1 MPSDE
6 TPLLTAIV
14 STYAAERFI
23 RGCLQDLVE
32 QTLFPRIE
40 VLVIDSGSPQGE
52 SAIAA
57 EFAARHPQIRV
68 LRTEREPLYAAW
80 NRAIGLA
87 RGRYLSNANTDDR
100 HRPDYFERAV
110 ALLEAQ
116 PEVGLVYADQLIS
129 TTENETFAQCQ
140 ARGARVRR
148 WPEYAPVELIERCIT
163 GSQPVWRAEWHR
175 RLGLFDLSYRIAADY
190 DMWLRIAE
198 HASFARLPEPMGVLY
213 ETADT
218 MSGSGSRSELDRE
231 ILRIK
236 RHYLGRPA
244 WKGLPGARERVARVL
259 FSAGYRHIELHGDT
273 AAARPFL
280 REALRLQPLNPAYL
294 KTYLLR
300 CVIGLAGP
308 ARP

>member
-1 MPSDE
+1 MQTDE

-110 ALLEAQ
+110 ALLEAR
-116 PEVGLVYADQLIS
+116 PEVGLVYADQLLS
-129 TTENETFAQCQ
+129 TTENETFEQCQ

-148 WPEYAPVELIERCIT
+148 WPDYAPVELIERCIT
-163 GSQPVWRAEWHR
+163 GSQPVWRADMHR
-175 RLGLFDLSYRIAADY
+175 QVGLFDLSYRIAADY
-190 DMWLRIAE
+190 DMWLRIADV
-198 HASFARLPEPMGVLY
+198 ASLARLPEPMGVFY
-213 ETADT
+213 DSPHTI
-218 MSGSGSRSELDRE
+218 SGSANRDDVALENLPLKQTYLARPFWRSLPDV
-231 ILRIK
+231 K
-236 RHYLGRPA
+236 RRFA
-244 WKGLPGARERVARVL
+244 KGL
-259 FSAGYRHIELHGDT
+259 FSGVYRQIELQDDA

-300 CVIGLAGP
+300 CVVGLAGP